1 MPTVA
6 RLLEPATASSASL
19 SFFLR
24 SRSLFSLCNGVKMAF
39 WSEETGITMYLEL
52 FPTFPRILFLLELKF
67 LPLLFL
73 LQWSQNHD
81 PLERTGVATHLKFFL
96 AFPCLLF
103 LFTFKFLSPPFL
115 LQWGWSDAPSEG
127 LGLHTPQAFPGAP
140 SFPSHAQVPFAFV
153 LWPPFRFFRV
163 HAPFASCPSAMESE
177 ICSIGSSGIHNAPRA
192 LPPVP

>member
-1 MPTVA
+1 MA

-39 WSEETGITMYLEL
+39 WSEETGITMHLEL

-67 LPLLFL
+67 LSLL
-73 LQWSQNHD
+73 
-81 PLERTGVATHLKFFL
+81 
-96 AFPCLLF
+96 
-103 LFTFKFLSPPFL
+103 FL

-140 SFPSHAQVPFAFV
+140 SLPSHAQVPFAFV

-163 HAPFASCPSAMESE
+163 HAPFVSFPSAMESE

>member
-1 MPTVA
+1 MFLGLP
-6 RLLEPATASSASL
+6 
-19 SFFLR
+19 FFLLTFMLPSFLLLRR
-24 SRSLFSLCNGVKMAF
+24 SKNGTL
-39 WSEETGITMYLEL
+39 SEEIGTMTYLEV
-52 FPTFPRILFLLELKF
+52 F
-67 LPLLFL
+67 LPFSSFLLFL
-73 LQWSQNHD
+73 LMF
-81 PLERTGVATHLKFFL
+81 EFL
-96 AFPCLLF
+96 L
-103 LFTFKFLSPPFL
+103 PPFL

-163 HAPFASCPSAMESE
+163 HAPFVSFPSAMESE